1 MASIGSRTF
10 ALEPTAD
17 KYLALSG
24 EEWVRTLTIGST
36 WDQLRVGLRV
46 AMTPNG
52 TSDTLSATLQIGVCS
67 GSTNT
72 FRTALTTNGYFSLV
86 TSEATTL
93 TYNAGAGNPYHVVT
107 SSTRG
112 KRVAATTTLSATDT
126 ADHYIATNTGT
137 IQRRTP
143 IYVDFQKTAGL
154 IKLHYWATASF
165 VQQDYSQAQFL
176 DGMQISGAPT
186 VGGNLMST
194 STQTSMTFS
203 EAAGGLDTISVY
215 WNKAGFPL
223 EVYAISAYRF
233 A

>member
-1 MASIGSRTF
+1 MAAIGSRTF

-17 KYLALSG
+17 KYLALSS

-36 WDQLRVGLRV
+36 WDQLRVGLMV

-52 TSDTLSATLQIGVCS
+52 TTDTLSATLQIGVCS

-72 FRTALTTNGYFSLV
+72 LRTPLTTNGYFSLI

-107 SSTRG
+107 SSQAGR
-112 KRVAATTTLSATDT
+112 RVAATTTLITNDT
-126 ADHYIATNTGT
+126 ADHYIATNTGA

-143 IYVDFQKTAGL
+143 IYVDFQKTAAL
-154 IKLHYWATASF
+154 IKFYRWQTASF
-165 VQQDYSQAQFL
+165 VQQDYSRAQFL
-176 DGMQISGAPT
+176 DGMQISGTPT
-186 VGGNLMST
+186 VGGNLMVVS
-194 STQTSMTFS
+194 SQITQIFS